1 VALALRSA
9 FLNARAR
16 DVTARLVLSMPSEGG
31 ALGIIKVDSGPHS
44 YPLFYER
51 EVICDVLYVG
61 FRAQYGR

>member
-1 VALALRSA
+1 
-9 FLNARAR
+9 
-16 DVTARLVLSMPSEGG
+16 MPSEGG
-31 ALGIIKVDSGPHS
+31 ALGIIKVDSGPHR